1 MRKYLK
7 LNIIRLETD
16 TETRRQLAQTAIFI
30 ATPIKKLYLAVHFTQ
45 KVYFLTT
52 FWNKNCEFN
61 AKIFCACW
69 RHKPS
74 FYFFIVVW
82 DKNEYTAK
90 ICPLNH

>member
-45 KVYFLTT
+45 NVYFLTT
-52 FWNKNCEFN
+52 F
-61 AKIFCACW
+61 
-69 RHKPS
+69 
-74 FYFFIVVW
+74 
-82 DKNEYTAK
+82 
-90 ICPLNH
+90 